1 MRGLPLKQVT
11 ITELLKKERSKKLQS
26 INEHGTHLPPGG
38 RTFEDIA
45 AIAIATAVLKAE
57 KLERSQRSE
66 DHLRDLDQDVLKIE
80 EVIKVVFNNLIVVK
94 RNMA

>member
-1 MRGLPLKQVT
+1 MMLMMRGLPLKQVT

-45 AIAIATAVLKAE
+45 ALKAQ
-57 KLERSQRSE
+57 KLEESKERGPPP
-66 DHLRDLDQDVLKIE
+66 
-80 EVIKVVFNNLIVVK
+80 
-94 RNMA
+94 